1 MVELAPNFWSITA
14 SYGFMQKPDL
24 PSLMS
29 QIAACGCAMDTH
41 ELTYFT
47 GMEKIV
53 PRMDGRGLPRWIV
66 SLFSVLLRNSTRLT
80 DYLQVPPGQVV
91 DIGRQVSI

>member
-1 MVELAPNFWSITA
+1 
-14 SYGFMQKPDL
+14 MQKPDL

-29 QIAACGCAMDTH
+29 QVATGGCNLDSH

-53 PRMDGRGLPRWIV
+53 PRVDGRGLPRWMV
-66 SLFSVLLRNSTRLT
+66 AMFVVLQRNSTRLT
-80 DYLQVPPGQVV
+80 DYLQVPPEQVV